1 MTTKQAISSPYA
13 MRQCRIAY
21 VEVLGKLW
29 MPMATAGTRYE
40 LSDYDLE
47 NIGEFT
53 RENVDDWLGT
63 HAGDFSSVKDFAAVC
78 GETVI
83 PWSSEDNELEFS
95 DCMYPSEDFA
105 PGEWKAQY
113 D

>member
-1 MTTKQAISSPYA
+1 MTTKQVTSSPYA

-21 VEVLGKLW
+21 VEVLGKIW
-29 MPMATAGTRYE
+29 MPMVTAGTRLE

-53 RENVDDWLGT
+53 RENVEDWLGT
-63 HAGDFSSVKDFAAVC
+63 NSGDFSSVKDFAAVC

-83 PWSSEDNELEFS
+83 AWQSEENELEFS
-95 DCMYPSEDFA
+95 DCMCSSDE
-105 PGEWKAQY
+105 
-113 D
+113 